1 MSTELWNMMA
11 SDGASCFA
19 HCFSILF
26 GMLSGPDALYGLM
39 FLSSFSTPSVFIFI
53 DGIVDFRFMWVSGML
68 SRLPLVNTEEN
79 CFINICAFSLLWLT
93 SFPFSFRG
101 ATPIYIILFTG
112 FYIFPEWFAVI
123 ILHSLCDGI
132 IYVVPFFFPYLFS
145 AFFLEE
151 SVV

>member
-1 MSTELWNMMA
+1 MMA
-11 SDGASCFA
+11 RDGARCFA

-26 GMLSGPDALYGLM
+26 GMLIGPDALDGLM

-68 SRLPLVNTEEN
+68 SMLPLVNTEEN

-101 ATPIYIILFTG
+101 ATPILSCLRDFTYFQNG
-112 FYIFPEWFAVI
+112 LVLLI

-132 IYVVPFFFPYLFS
+132 IYVVSFFFPYLFS